1 MHTHTLRSNT
11 AKNAPNVILFVSH
24 DNTWFRPHTL
34 IVVRTCTLNYWA
46 LLDPNYSRDEWGNTM
61 SVCKHIIY
69 MHPLPQLGPLYLEVH
84 ILLMHTLLHVTYMYM
99 YMYMY
104 TRIEVSDVLVLTGS
118 LPRLSTHTH
127 TDTHIPCIP
136 HTIFTRC
143 RCAISCRVLLQ
154 RDLVNTLQCASAHGN
169 HTTVDFYDFRGYSNP
184 CFTLILHTLFS
195 STTHSTHSFPHNH
208 CLDTYIVHTA

>member
-11 AKNAPNVILFVSH
+11 VTRQKNAPNVILFVSH

-118 LPRLSTHTH
+118 LPRLHTHTH
-127 TDTHIPCIP
+127 T
-136 HTIFTRC
+136 FLAYLTRFSHAVVAQYHVEYC
-143 RCAISCRVLLQ
+143 YRGI
-154 RDLVNTLQCASAHGN
+154 LVNTLQCASAHGN